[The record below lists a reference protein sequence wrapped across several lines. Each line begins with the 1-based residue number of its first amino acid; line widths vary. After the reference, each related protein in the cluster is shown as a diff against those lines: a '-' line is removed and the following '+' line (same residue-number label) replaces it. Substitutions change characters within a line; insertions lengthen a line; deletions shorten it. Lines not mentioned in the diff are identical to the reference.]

1 VVIKNHVYI
10 CDMSELPLFD
20 EYLLSKKIDAKAFEQ
35 AENELYL
42 SLKGIYDQVSPKS
55 FTSQKLYL
63 INPLRRKYLSQVEVE
78 KPKPKP
84 KMMRP
89 KIAMPKPK
97 IK

>member
-10 CDMSELPLFD
+10 CDMSDLPLFD
-20 EYLLSKKIDAKAFEQ
+20 EYLLLKKIDAKAFKMGDK
-35 AENELYL
+35 ELYS
-42 SLKGIYDQVSPKS
+42 SLKVVYDQVSPKS

-63 INPLRRKYLSQVEVE
+63 INPLRRKYLSAVVVE

-84 KMMRP
+84 KMMKP

-97 IK
+97 MK

>member
-1 VVIKNHVYI
+1 MIKNHVYI
-10 CDMSELPLFD
+10 CVMSDLPLFD
-20 EYLLSKKIDAKAFEQ
+20 EYLLSKKIDANAFKKG
-35 AENELYL
+35 ENELYL
-42 SLKGIYDQVSPKS
+42 SLKTVYDQVSPKS

-63 INPLRRKYLSQVEVE
+63 INPLRRKYLSLVEVE
-78 KPKPKP
+78 KRKPKP

>member
-1 VVIKNHVYI
+1 
-10 CDMSELPLFD
+10 MSELPLFD
-20 EYLLSKKIDAKAFEQ
+20 EYLLSKKIDANAFKK

-42 SLKGIYDQVSPKS
+42 SLKDIYDQVSPKS

-63 INPLRRKYLSQVEVE
+63 INPLRRKYLSQVMVE

-97 IK
+97 MK